1 MFLILNLD
9 AFTLEELSQKY
20 DNDPNYN
27 FSLKM
32 QMKHEEQDKAKKE
45 LE

>member
-1 MFLILNLD
+1 MFDDFID
-9 AFTLEELSQKY
+9 AYTIAELTQKY

-32 QMKHEEQDKAKKE
+32 KLKREE
-45 LE
+45 